1 MKREKTTALLS
12 SSTSSSSSYRE
23 RAAAAATHAAT
34 PDARGC
40 LHSKSIG
47 CMSGLF
53 HLLSRYQHRRKS
65 LTYGKRQQKN
75 AVVSPPAKDGA
86 PAALVPALLRKG
98 AAGNRDDGPPA
109 AAKRIS
115 CEVPRS
121 PTLPAEIRRSH
132 PRRAAPPLPPPLPAQ
147 PRPQQPTVVA
157 RLMGLTAGEAPES
170 AAEKRRE
177 LLGALDKCDRDLKA
191 LKKIIDVVRSSEQLR
206 SPVGAAKPNA
216 SFDARLQELAAKED
230 GDTDRDGD
238 DDDDDSS
245 GDNEN
250 GNGGGEP
257 QEKEEEQ
264 QEQQQP
270 AEQPSPVS
278 VLEEFT
284 RSTLLSGYAKRQSIA
299 HQTRS
304 NNYIACHAER
314 LVPPP
319 QKKKPLEEFNYSIC
333 LLDRIT
339 YEPSLA
345 RARIDESRVPAA
357 ASPPP
362 SWISEA
368 MRQSVE
374 QVCKDI
380 AWGQRRE
387 VGRIGLALHD
397 HICRDLIEE
406 MVREMGYGGIASSL
420 PFEACKR
427 RLRL

>member
-284 RSTLLSGYAKRQSIA
+284 RSTLLSGYAKRQSI
-299 HQTRS
+299 
-304 NNYIACHAER
+304 ER